1 MVSELAF
8 TEAIKICQG
17 GEEAMVCFRWAYVN
31 HKSLQI
37 AGVQS
42 AREKSPKVSDY
53 KAKESRPKEFT
64 AEEFTIIL

>member
-42 AREKSPKVSDY
+42 AREKSPDKGLS
-53 KAKESRPKEFT
+53 
-64 AEEFTIIL
+64 L